1 MWAERE
7 GMLED
12 PFTHA
17 MILVKDSNIST
28 SRYINNLIANDY
40 DDIGQSM
47 NNLFQGVFNSQSS
60 KCSYFR
66 EFNPNFI
73 VHDIYSVKTTVN
85 ELERISWTK
94 LRLSAHSLAIETG
107 RWNRRGRG
115 RLPIEERL
123 CQCGF
128 VQTEHHV
135 IEVCVLSQNV
145 RNTFNIISLPNLV
158 SERQDYQQVCHIIHC
173 ILNIYK

>member
-1 MWAERE
+1 
-7 GMLED
+7 
-12 PFTHA
+12 
-17 MILVKDSNIST
+17 
-28 SRYINNLIANDY
+28 
-40 DDIGQSM
+40 M
-47 NNLFQGVFNSQSS
+47 NNLFQGVTNNPSS
-60 KCSYFR
+60 KCIYYR

-107 RWNRRGRG
+107 RWNRRGHG
-115 RLPIEERL
+115 RLSIEERL
-123 CQCGF
+123 CRCGLI
-128 VQTEHHV
+128 QTERHV

-145 RNTFNIISLPNLV
+145 RNLFNVISLPNLV
-158 SERQDYQQVCHIIHC
+158 SERQDYQQVCHIVHS